1 VNTITLNLLAEEHQ
15 AEQAAA
21 RDPIKGAVA
30 IGILLV
36 LLAVGVGTYFSIQVG
51 RTAATIDGLQQLW
64 DKISAGSGAG
74 LSAETRAS
82 KSVAQEI
89 LEIHRARPLFAP
101 QLALVKNVIPETIQL
116 TRFGFTISSEASAP
130 TPVAAEPADEL
141 GKKSKAVVAPA
152 KAVVSRPRT
161 VERVR
166 MQLEGKATCSRPEM
180 EVDEFLKALR
190 VDPAVQEQIQQIQLL
205 SIARLPAGA
214 DALPAVAFVIECQY
228 KELK

>member
-1 VNTITLNLLAEEHQ
+1 MKTITLNLLAEEHQ

-30 IGILLV
+30 FGILLV
-36 LLAVGVGTYFSIQVG
+36 LLAVGAGTYFSIQVG

-74 LSAETRAS
+74 LSAEVRAS

-89 LEIHRARPLFAP
+89 LDIHRARPLFAP

-141 GKKSKAVVAPA
+141 GKKSKATVAAPA
-152 KAVVSRPRT
+152 RAARPKVVD
-161 VERVR
+161 RVR

-205 SIARLPAGA
+205 SIARLPTGA